1 MATSKRGLV
10 EQVKRAVTR
19 VGTRGARALVETALG
34 TASATVRT
42 VDSLQA
48 KLGRKKA
55 APASRRN
62 ATTVRKLEVAKA
74 TPAMPK
80 AVSPARKAAAP
91 ARKAA
96 APARKAAAPARK
108 AVVRKTGSKVVAA
121 PAAAKRRTA
130 SKATAAKKSAGPARK
145 AAKTAR
151 RK

>member
-10 EQVKRAVTR
+10 EQVKRAVAR

-42 VDSLQA
+42 VDTLQA
-48 KLGRKKA
+48 KLGRKVS
-55 APASRRN
+55 PSRRK
-62 ATTVRKLEVAKA
+62 ATTVRKVEAA
-74 TPAMPK
+74 QPTP
-80 AVSPARKAAAP
+80 STRKAAP

-96 APARKAAAPARK
+96 PVRKAA
-108 AVVRKTGSKVVAA
+108 VRKTGSKVVAA

-130 SKATAAKKSAGPARK
+130 KKGPAVKTSAPRAKRAAVKTAAKPS
-145 AAKTAR
+145 R